1 SNITYTAKASDVTKP
16 TVSLNPNTQT
26 TYVSG
31 GKAVTVNLADSG
43 SGLKANQPIYYAW
56 STSNTTAPTSW
67 SSVTS
72 TNVAGAKSASVTVPA
87 TSNSS
92 LTGTYYLWIKA
103 GTLSDVSG
111 NTSNQVVSALFKFDN
126 TNPTIS
132 LSTSKTTK
140 SITAVATASA
150 LSGIS
155 KYEFSKDNGATW
167 VANGTSNTYT
177 FTGLTHKTAYNIKSR
192 VTSGVGRQTSSATV
206 ATTTNTIPTP
216 TYSASYASGK
226 TTVTITYPS
235 GCGSSYTCS
244 YIKDGGTAVNVT
256 STTAAVAF
264 TASGNVVAKVS
275 DGTNTITASTYSTV
289 VKYAITTSKNST
301 VNLTVTPNT
310 TLTTSGTSVTFTVP
324 SSSSYTYQGAYVYNS
339 SGTKVMTLN
348 ASTRSFTMPA
358 YAVRIAPIF
367 KHNDLTVMK
376 QGTRNTTFKYKS
388 ISEASYDG
396 AKDLIFYETY
406 TDYKVLSL
414 ISYSSNWWQF
424 GLAYSSTT
432 YDLSLYSKLIVNNNA
447 DVSVAGS
454 GNHGYFGVFKSL
466 DEGMYFSSTSKFVE
480 RKNVN
485 ATELDTEIDLS
496 SFANDRTKYYIGIEY
511 STSYSSTNLFIWG
524 ISLLGRTFYS

>member
-1 SNITYTAKASDVTKP
+1 
-16 TVSLNPNTQT
+16 
-26 TYVSG
+26 
-31 GKAVTVNLADSG
+31 
-43 SGLKANQPIYYAW
+43 
-56 STSNTTAPTSW
+56 
-67 SSVTS
+67 TS
-72 TNVAGAKSASVTVPA
+72 TNTAGAKSATVTVPA
-87 TSNSS
+87 TTSAS

-126 TNPTIS
+126 TNPTVS
-132 LSTSKTTK
+132 VSTSKTTK

-150 LSGIS
+150 TSGIS

-367 KHNDLTVMK
+367 KYNDKYVLN
-376 QGTRNTTFKYKS
+376 GSSRDTTFSMNLWDSNATKPYF
-388 ISEASYDG
+388 EDTGY
-396 AKDLIFYETY
+396 FYAIYYPDT
-406 TDYKVLSL
+406 TDYRGQAVSSKAYNINQYCAANLYYSGSLWKGTGRTLFFGLIRNKSTWLYSVASPDYYTEQYIKTNDTEQSLSL
-414 ISYSSNWWQF
+414 
-424 GLAYSSTT
+424 
-432 YDLSLYSKLIVNNNA
+432 SLNPSQSGNNNYY
-447 DVSVAGS
+447 VAFQVLNIGS
-454 GNHGYFGVFKSL
+454 SSSINAIKIYFTGC
-466 DEGMYFSSTSKFVE
+466 T
-480 RKNVN
+480 
-485 ATELDTEIDLS
+485 
-496 SFANDRTKYYIGIEY
+496 YY
-511 STSYSSTNLFIWG
+511 S
-524 ISLLGRTFYS
+524 